1 MIVTHQMTF
10 LRVPSFIA
18 LMLGFILPANGM
30 VFWNAD
36 NSANQTDPGTG
47 VPWGSVAKVVDS
59 GLTLLSGSAVY
70 LGNGYMLTANHVTMD
85 ATFSYVSFDG
95 VTTFQIDSSFND
107 GVRPAGKQVASNVDM
122 AVFKLTTIPSGPS
135 AVQLLSTPDE
145 LIASA
150 TQVGWGVGRDPG
162 TSLSSLS
169 VPWGNASTSAHRW
182 GVNEPKAVTNISFG
196 SGSYEAL
203 VTIAGASPSPTFSPT
218 GLGDSESAATLY
230 DSGSG
235 LFQVIASQWQL
246 IGLTTGVDVAGT
258 SLFGNDKTVSP
269 HGDGNYFVRISTYE
283 SQIVALIP
291 EPTTPAILAFSAAL
305 LFFSVRFRREAF
317 RRQPQF
323 ALASRDFSAKFPTPC
338 QPLPS
343 SSDLSSTSSASP
355 HSLRPGPRI
364 SPR

>member
-1 MIVTHQMTF
+1 MI
-10 LRVPSFIA
+10 
-18 LMLGFILPANGM
+18 
-30 VFWNAD
+30 FWNAD

-47 VPWGSVAKVVDS
+47 VPWGSVAKVVNS

-95 VTTFQIDSSFND
+95 ITTFQIDSSFND
-107 GVRPAGKQVASNVDM
+107 GIRPAGKQVASNLDM

-135 AVQLLSTPDE
+135 AVQLLSTPTE

-162 TSLSSLS
+162 TALSSTS
-169 VPWGNASTSAHRW
+169 VPWGDTSTSAHRW
-182 GVNEPKAVTNISFG
+182 GVNEPKALTNIPFG

-203 VTIAGASPSPTFSPT
+203 VTIAGASPSPTFSPA

-235 LFQVIASQWQL
+235 LFQVIAGQWQL
-246 IGLTTGVDVAGT
+246 IGLTTGVDQTGT
-258 SLFGNDKTVSP
+258 SSFGNDKTVSP
-269 HGDGNYFVRISTYE
+269 RGDGNYFVRISTYE

-291 EPTTPAILAFSAAL
+291 EPSTSAILAFSAAFL
-305 LFFSVRFRREAF
+305 CFFIQIRRREPQS
-317 RRQPQF
+317 QPQF

-343 SSDLSSTSSASP
+343 SSDLSSTFSASP